1 MQTSLGMTKA
11 ESYYLNMNCPQKI
24 SSTIMFEKKE
34 KKKNEK
40 KKDSSRLAALSSAW
54 IAVGSGHSGFKL
66 EPDERL

>member
-1 MQTSLGMTKA
+1 
-11 ESYYLNMNCPQKI
+11 MNCPQKI